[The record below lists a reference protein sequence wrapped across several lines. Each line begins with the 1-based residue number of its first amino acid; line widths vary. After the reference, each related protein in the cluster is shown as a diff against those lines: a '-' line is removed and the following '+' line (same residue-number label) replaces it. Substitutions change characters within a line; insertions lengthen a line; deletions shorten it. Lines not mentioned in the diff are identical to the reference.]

1 MSERYLV
8 CLQPCAAA
16 SALLASLAQSDLI
29 LLLVLLTYC
38 FYPSACHSAV
48 ETFAEKLI
56 APFWHRVRRR
66 RPALAAS
73 LCDEDLSFSHWFC
86 ATAQNQRCCRPCR
99 SIQVSQ
105 NRAPPQVLSLSA

>member
-1 MSERYLV
+1 MSGQGLV
-8 CLQPCAAA
+8 YLQPYAAA
-16 SALLASLAQSDLI
+16 SALLASLAQSDPI

-66 RPALAAS
+66 RPALAVS
-73 LCDEDLSFSHWFC
+73 SYDGNLSFSQWFC

-99 SIQVSQ
+99 SMQISQ
-105 NRAPPQVLSLSA
+105 NRAPPQVPSFSF

>member
-1 MSERYLV
+1 MSERSLFY
-8 CLQPCAAA
+8 LQPYAAA
-16 SALLASLAQSDLI
+16 SALLGSLSQTDLI
-29 LLLVLLTYC
+29 LLLILLTYC

-73 LCDEDLSFSHWFC
+73 SYDGELSFGQWLC
-86 ATAQNQRCCRPCR
+86 ATAQNQRCRRPCR

-105 NRAPPQVLSLSA
+105 NRAPPQVPSLSS

>member
-1 MSERYLV
+1 VGQRSLLH
-8 CLQPCAAA
+8 LQPCAAA
-16 SALLASLAQSDLI
+16 SALLASLSQTDLI
-29 LLLVLLTYC
+29 LLLILLAYC

-56 APFWHRVRRR
+56 APFWHGVRRR
-66 RPALAAS
+66 RPALAAVPYDGELS
-73 LCDEDLSFSHWFC
+73 LGQWLC

-105 NRAPPQVLSLSA
+105 NRAPPQVPSLSI